1 MGKSHRGTAPT
12 VQWMFDN
19 AGFIKALTRADPLL
33 WSNEFCIMDA
43 ITDLTEYK
51 GEDVHPICIRIYV
64 RDKLVEE
71 HVEAGREL
79 SIAYLHRYLE
89 SDKQEAPQPA
99 SLVSFVKSAMD
110 EKS

>member
-1 MGKSHRGTAPT
+1 
-12 VQWMFDN
+12 MFDN
-19 AGFIKALTRADPLL
+19 AGFLKVFTRADPLR

-51 GEDVHPICIRIYV
+51 GEDVHPICVRIYV
-64 RDKLVEE
+64 RDKVVEE
-71 HVEAGREL
+71 HVEASRAL
-79 SIAYLHRYLE
+79 SIEYLHRYLE
-89 SDKQEAPQPA
+89 SDKQEAAQPT